1 MKLWY
6 QSMTLASAWPGYN
19 RALRGFL
26 DRVKDPGTEIEIHGI
41 TERGGIGDQYLYLA
55 FIETQEVLANAARA
69 SREGFDAFLV
79 GNIADPGLY
88 EAREIATIPVL
99 GLCETSVHLASTMG
113 ENFALVTGN
122 DKHASRIVENVGRY
136 GLREKLHSVRSISM
150 PRLLDLDQGFR
161 DKAIRSRMVGDLVK
175 AAEDAATE
183 GAEVVIPSIGVLMT
197 LLGEEGVHSV
207 HDGVPILNGVTAL
220 VKSAETAARMR
231 ALMGG
236 HWTSRRNRYAPPPS
250 SQIDELRA
258 AYGDVY
264 PGVASPKTKG
274 EKP

>member
-26 DRVKDPGTEIEIHGI
+26 DRMKDPGTEIEIHGI

-55 FIETQEVLANAARA
+55 FVETQEVLANVARA
-69 SREGFDAFLV
+69 SREGFDAFLI

-113 ENFALVTGN
+113 ESFALVTGN
-122 DKHASRIVENVGRY
+122 DKHASRIVENIGRY
-136 GLREKLHSVRSISM
+136 GLREKMHGVRSISM
-150 PRLLDLDQGFR
+150 PRLLDLDRGFQ
-161 DKAIRSRMVGDLVK
+161 DKAVRARMVGDLVK
-175 AAEDAATE
+175 AAEAAAGA
-183 GAEVVIPSIGVLMT
+183 GAEVVIPAIGVLMT
-197 LLGEEGVHSV
+197 LLGEERVNSV

-220 VKSAETAARMR
+220 VKSAEAVVRMR

-236 HWTSRRNRYAPPPS
+236 HWTSRRNRYAPPPA
-250 SQIDELRA
+250 SQIEELRA

-264 PGVASPKTKG
+264 PGVASPKKG